1 MMRQVVYS
9 ISWSGLLAVS
19 FLPLT
24 YAQQLDYRTLQRERS
39 PRIIDHNVKPMA
51 GVAADNQ
58 TVHQRNPATQHD
70 PSSRAE
76 KSETARGTSWL
87 KPNRPSLLLERDV
100 ERESVFEQFG
110 KNTRELFQQGRETF
124 HEWSSRSSAAWRSA
138 REEIWQNTTKTWDSI
153 SESLW
158 GGNAWWDESKV
169 QPPRRGQPRWYPD
182 DSRR

>member
-9 ISWSGLLAVS
+9 ISWASLLAVN
-19 FLPLT
+19 FLPLIH
-24 YAQQLDYRTLQRERS
+24 AQQLDYRTLQRERS
-39 PRIIDHNVKPMA
+39 LRINDHNVMPTA
-51 GVAADNQ
+51 GVYTDDQ
-58 TVHQRNPATQHD
+58 PMQPRNLATQHD
-70 PSSRAE
+70 PASRVD
-76 KSETARGTSWL
+76 KSEAARGTSWL

-100 ERESVFEQFG
+100 ERQSVFEQFG
-110 KNTRELFQQGRETF
+110 KNTRELFQQGRDTF

-153 SESLW
+153 SESLR

-169 QPPRRGQPRWYPD
+169 QPPRRGQPKWFPD